1 MQVKRRKMMSEFMT
15 GRIEACERIPQN
27 DIPLLIDRNTRANA
41 LEHLQVF
48 LKSDDRESVYEVYQY

>member
-1 MQVKRRKMMSEFMT
+1 MSEFMT